1 MPYAGSRICTAS
13 PLVRDDDVVPSKVKP
28 VIKNE
33 ARRCDP
39 AGLDIYRV
47 VVSDE
52 ADISRFGAFLA
63 GTDREAHALPV
74 HWRLQAAAAER

>member
-1 MPYAGSRICTAS
+1 MDPETTSG
-13 PLVRDDDVVPSKVKP
+13 RDDDVVPNQIKP
-28 VIKNE
+28 VTKNE
-33 ARRCDP
+33 ARRRDP

-52 ADISRFGAFLA
+52 ADIGRFGAFLA

-74 HWRLQAAAAER
+74 HRRLQAAAAER